1 MKQKYCAD
9 SRYEENNL
17 YCTPQTIKHN
27 ASSIEKENKY
37 RFRVFSQN
45 RSKKN
50 ESMEEIED
58 CQNFK
63 KPISSFVYPVLKEYH
78 K

>member
-1 MKQKYCAD
+1 MKQ
-9 SRYEENNL
+9 
-17 YCTPQTIKHN
+17 N

-50 ESMEEIED
+50 ERMEEIED
-58 CQNFK
+58 LQSFK
-63 KPISSFVYPVLKEYH
+63 KPISSFVYPVLKEDH